1 MQIKKNPATFTSK
14 KANGEARKEF
24 LTTLEQRF
32 EDAAEGLGRSRR
44 DLLRAILDNP
54 DDTYFLSSRAMAK
67 RYDVDTAT
75 IVRTVQALGYARYAD
90 FITDLRTHFVSRLT
104 PYTLMKAAASE
115 KRSIA
120 DHVEHSLETE
130 VQNLNALRNTLRSA
144 EVIEI
149 AKIIDRAPRI
159 MVVGIDLAFSLSN
172 HLAYGLVSLGYNAE
186 ALLGSTG
193 NLHQKVNILGPKDV
207 LVAISFGR
215 CLRDTVESAQQARE
229 KGAFTFGITDSSSSP
244 IARFCDASWITSIAN
259 PSFLG
264 SYVAP
269 IAAMDAL
276 IVACAH
282 LRPKRSL
289 EVLQYKDR
297 EFRSGT
303 RWYSPEEPEE
313 HGKKFRQES
322 VHEAIQ
328 PPRVKK

>member
-1 MQIKKNPATFTSK
+1 MKTILAKSALQKR
-14 KANGEARKEF
+14 NGEARKEF
-24 LTTLEQRF
+24 RTSLEQRF
-32 EDAAEGLGRSRR
+32 AGASEGLGRSRR
-44 DLLRAILDNP
+44 DLIRAILDNP

-67 RYDVDTAT
+67 RYGVDTAT

-120 DHVEHSLETE
+120 DHIAHSLETE
-130 VQNLNALRNTLRSA
+130 LQNLHVLRSTLRSP

-149 AKIIDRAPRI
+149 AKIIDRASRI
-159 MVVGIDLAFSLSN
+159 VIVGIDLAYSLST
-172 HLAYGLVSLGYNAE
+172 HLAYGLVSVGYDAE
-186 ALLGSTG
+186 APLGSTG
-193 NLHQKVNILGPKDV
+193 NLHQKINVLGARDV

-215 CLRDTVESAQQARE
+215 CLRDTVESAQRARE
-229 KGAFTFGITDSSSSP
+229 RGAFTFGMTDSSTSP
-244 IARFCDASWITSIAN
+244 IAQFCDAAWITSIAN

-282 LRPKRSL
+282 LQPKRSL
-289 EVLQYKDR
+289 EMLQYKDS
-297 EFRSGT
+297 ELRSGA
-303 RWYSPEEPEE
+303 RWYSAATSGEYNQNFSKEND
-313 HGKKFRQES
+313 HA
-322 VHEAIQ
+322 AIQ
-328 PPRVKK
+328 QTKTRT